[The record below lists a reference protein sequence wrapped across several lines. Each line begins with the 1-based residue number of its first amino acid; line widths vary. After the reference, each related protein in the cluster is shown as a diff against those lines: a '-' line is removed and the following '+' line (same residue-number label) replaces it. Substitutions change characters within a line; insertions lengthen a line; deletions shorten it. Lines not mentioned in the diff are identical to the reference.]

1 MQKRDSAEKS
11 HAPNAE
17 NTRSIRFTK
26 KPTRKDRENEKE
38 KRSDNQTDHCV
49 RELAALIEK
58 DGFREYVRLLARET
72 ARELRPKLEAVKT
85 ATDTASCKEGPN
97 PAPETHAETI
107 VVDSLSALAAE
118 LKQFL
123 AFRDECDERAIIS
136 AVFDKFHC
144 KNVDLAEILGVT
156 PNMIAKVKMG
166 LRSPTLSTAI
176 RKFMENEK

>member
-1 MQKRDSAEKS
+1 MKKRNVQTIKHVIGVLTAEGS
-11 HAPNAE
+11 G
-17 NTRSIRFTK
+17 
-26 KPTRKDRENEKE
+26 NEII
-38 KRSDNQTDHCV
+38 DHCV

-85 ATDTASCKEGPN
+85 ATDTACKEEAN
-97 PAPETHAETI
+97 PPETHAETV

-123 AFRDECDERAIIS
+123 AFRDECNEREIIS

-144 KNVDLAEILGVT
+144 KNVDLAEILGVP
-156 PNMIAKVKMG
+156 PNMIAKVKSG
-166 LRSPTLSTAI
+166 KFRSPTLANAI
-176 RKFMENEK
+176 REFMEAGK

>member
-1 MQKRDSAEKS
+1 MKKKNVQTIKHVIGVLTAEGS
-11 HAPNAE
+11 G
-17 NTRSIRFTK
+17 
-26 KPTRKDRENEKE
+26 NEII
-38 KRSDNQTDHCV
+38 DHCI

-72 ARELRPKLEAVKT
+72 ARELRPNLEAVKN
-85 ATDTASCKEGPN
+85 ATDTACKEEAN
-97 PAPETHAETI
+97 PPETHVEAI

-166 LRSPTLSTAI
+166 LRSPTLSSAI

>member
-1 MQKRDSAEKS
+1 MKKRNVQTIKHVIGVLTAEGS
-11 HAPNAE
+11 G
-17 NTRSIRFTK
+17 
-26 KPTRKDRENEKE
+26 NEII
-38 KRSDNQTDHCV
+38 DHCI

-72 ARELRPKLEAVKT
+72 ARELRPKLEAVKN
-85 ATDTASCKEGPN
+85 ATDTASCKEEAN
-97 PAPETHAETI
+97 PPPETHAETI
-107 VVDSLSALAAE
+107 VVDSLSVLAAE

-166 LRSPTLSTAI
+166 LRSPTLSSAI

>member
-1 MQKRDSAEKS
+1 MKKRNVQTIKHVIGVLTAEGS
-11 HAPNAE
+11 G
-17 NTRSIRFTK
+17 
-26 KPTRKDRENEKE
+26 NEII
-38 KRSDNQTDHCV
+38 DHCI

-72 ARELRPKLEAVKT
+72 ARELRPKLEAVKN
-85 ATDTASCKEGPN
+85 ATDTACKEEAN
-97 PAPETHAETI
+97 PPETHAETV
-107 VVDSLSALAAE
+107 VVDSLPALAAE

-123 AFRDECDERAIIS
+123 AFRDECNEREIIS

-166 LRSPTLSTAI
+166 LRSPTLSSAI
-176 RKFMENEK
+176 REFMEGGK

>member
-1 MQKRDSAEKS
+1 MKKRNVQTIKHVIGVLTAEGS
-11 HAPNAE
+11 G
-17 NTRSIRFTK
+17 
-26 KPTRKDRENEKE
+26 NEII
-38 KRSDNQTDHCV
+38 DHCI

-72 ARELRPKLEAVKT
+72 ARELRPKLEAVKN
-85 ATDTASCKEGPN
+85 ATDTACKEEAN
-97 PAPETHAETI
+97 PPETHAETV

-123 AFRDECDERAIIS
+123 AFRDECNEREIIS

-166 LRSPTLSTAI
+166 LRSPTLSSAI
-176 RKFMENEK
+176 REFMEGGK

>member
-38 KRSDNQTDHCV
+38 KRSDNQTRHRRSDRRGKRKRNH
-49 RELAALIEK
+49 RS
-58 DGFREYVRLLARET
+58 
-72 ARELRPKLEAVKT
+72 LRPGG
-85 ATDTASCKEGPN
+85 KEGPN

-166 LRSPTLSTAI
+166 LRSPTLSSAI

>member
-1 MQKRDSAEKS
+1 MKKRNVQTIKHVIGVLTAEGS
-11 HAPNAE
+11 G
-17 NTRSIRFTK
+17 
-26 KPTRKDRENEKE
+26 NEII
-38 KRSDNQTDHCV
+38 DHCI

-72 ARELRPKLEAVKT
+72 AQELRPKLEAVKN
-85 ATDTASCKEGPN
+85 ATDTACKEEAN
-97 PAPETHAETI
+97 PPETHAETV

-123 AFRDECDERAIIS
+123 AFRDECNEREIIS

-166 LRSPTLSTAI
+166 LRSPTLSSAI
-176 RKFMENEK
+176 REFMEGGK